1 MVQTYWF
8 HLCCWVIMAILLR
21 KIDLHSSGAEERRPK
36 YQRVCDHLYS
46 EVRAGRLAPGQALP
60 PEAKLSEILGV
71 SRGTLRQAL
80 GKMEDDGMLERVQGR
95 GTFLTSE
102 QQRESRRKRDALAFI
117 TPEIRE
123 DVYPSLIQG
132 FEQGCAGAQHQMVVC
147 KSSNDIARQADLL
160 MQLIDQEVG
169 GVALVPATVSPTPA
183 YQLNLLQKL
192 FVPVVCCHRT
202 VPGIKVPSV
211 IFSGVENGQKAGRA
225 LVERGHRHIAYMFS
239 HRYSMVD
246 EREAGLRSALAGHPD
261 AASCQLQLEEYGAVA
276 PPLDAAA
283 RAAIG
288 ATITRIMSQPNRPT
302 AIFCGSMPEA
312 EQIYL
317 SAQEQGWSIPGDV
330 SLVAFGSTWRD
341 GALSQRIACVHVNEH
356 EIGVTAARLLY
367 EMRTGERAIDNTQ
380 QIVSPTSLFVGETLG
395 NV

>member
-1 MVQTYWF
+1 
-8 HLCCWVIMAILLR
+8 MATLLR

-102 QQRESRRKRDALAFI
+102 QQRESRKKRDALAFI
-117 TPEIRE
+117 TPEIQE
-123 DVYPSLIQG
+123 GGYPSLIQG
-132 FEQGCAGAQHQMVVC
+132 FEEGCAGLQHQMVVC
-147 KSSNDIARQADLL
+147 KSGNDLARQADLM

-183 YQLNLLQKL
+183 YQLNLLRKL

-202 VPGIKVPSV
+202 VSGIKAPSV
-211 IFSGVENGQKAGRA
+211 VISGIENGVKAGRA
-225 LVERGHRHIAYMFS
+225 LVERGHRHIVYLFS

-246 EREAGLRSALAGHPD
+246 EREAGLRAALAAHPD
-261 AASCQLQLEEYGAVA
+261 AAACRLQLEEYGGTA
-276 PPLDAAA
+276 PPIDAAS
-283 RAAIG
+283 RTAIG

-317 SAQEQGWSIPGDV
+317 YAQEQGWSIPGDV

-341 GALSQRIACVHVNEH
+341 GALAQRIASVCVDEH
-356 EIGVTAARLLY
+356 EIGVCAARLLN
-367 EMRTGERAIDNTQ
+367 EMRTGVRAIDNTE
-380 QIVSPTSLFVGETLG
+380 QIISPTSLFAGETLG
-395 NV
+395 SV